1 MMTAAPWP
9 ASALAMPSPMPE
21 VDPVTR
27 AVLPL
32 RCMRGPFFIEGRGS
46 GKVDGFGSQLLGLDR
61 EAFRSALGNA
71 LGQQVTVLHRRFD
84 RRAAERPV
92 RLHRRAREFEIACA
106 GLPAG
111 RSEEHT
117 SELQSLMRISY
128 AVFCLKKK
136 TSTYPTASPAPS
148 YITPD
153 SHSQHHIY

>member
-32 RCMRGPFFIEGRGS
+32 RCMRGPFFIEGIGS

-61 EAFRSALGNA
+61 EAVRAALVNA
-71 LGQQVTVLHRRFD
+71 LGQPVTVLHRRFD
-84 RRAAERPV
+84 RRPAERTV
-92 RLHRRAREFEIACA
+92 
-106 GLPAG
+106 

-117 SELQSLMRISY
+117 SDIQALMS
-128 AVFCLKKK
+128 
-136 TSTYPTASPAPS
+136 S
-148 YITPD
+148 
-153 SHSQHHIY
+153 